1 MFKDAKKELERLE
14 AALLEE
20 EQEQWDEEDEEW
32 DDTLLDDDDDFGE
45 EAPEVYRNFS
55 NRYKAYNTDRTD
67 WDPEELG
74 DELKK
79 PRSSGIWGLCALA
92 MALIAGIFLVL
103 AWWYF
108 KLNGGGL

>member
-20 EQEQWDEEDEEW
+20 EEEEEQWDEED
-32 DDTLLDDDDDFGE
+32 DLLDDDDAFGE
-45 EAPEVYRNFS
+45 EAPEVCRNFS
-55 NRYKAYNTDRTD
+55 NRFKAYNADRTD

-74 DELKK
+74 EELEK

-92 MALIAGIFLVL
+92 LALIAGIFLAL
-103 AWWYF
+103 GWWYL

>member
-20 EQEQWDEEDEEW
+20 EEEEEQWDEED
-32 DDTLLDDDDDFGE
+32 DLLDDDDDFGE

-55 NRYKAYNTDRTD
+55 NRYKAYNADRTD

-74 DELKK
+74 EELEK

-92 MALIAGIFLVL
+92 LALIAGIFLAL
-103 AWWYF
+103 GWWYL

>member
-20 EQEQWDEEDEEW
+20 EEEQWDEEDE
-32 DDTLLDDDDDFGE
+32 DDALLDDDDDFGE
-45 EAPEVYRNFS
+45 EEPEVYRNFS

-74 DELKK
+74 DELEK

-103 AWWYF
+103 AWWYY
-108 KLNGGGL
+108 KLFGGGL